1 MRRRSSASWLVLS
14 YLLLVVYASLY
25 PFWPWQL
32 PPGMRWQGVIGLPWP
47 HYWQWFDI
55 WANVLGYIPLGV
67 LVLAAVLRSGGS
79 LQMGVALGLLALPAL
94 SFLMETL
101 QYFLP
106 GRVPSLA
113 DWLLNSVGAWLGVM
127 LGLVLHH
134 FGGLRRWHL
143 VREHWFVPHSAGAL
157 ALLALWPV
165 GLLFPAPLPLG
176 LGQLL
181 PRLRDWSE
189 SALADTPWALTQDE
203 GWSDLPLPPGL
214 EIVAIALGLLAPCL
228 LALSVARPG
237 TRRILLVLFGFVVGV
252 VVTTCSTM
260 MNFGPQHAWAWI
272 TPGTWTGLL
281 IASAL
286 GLLACLLP
294 RRVNAALGLVV
305 LTSLIALVT
314 AAPTDPYLS
323 VSLQAWEQGRFI
335 HFYGLAQWIGWTWPF
350 VSLVWLLWGV
360 AQPDR

>member
-1 MRRRSSASWLVLS
+1 
-14 YLLLVVYASLY
+14 
-25 PFWPWQL
+25 
-32 PPGMRWQGVIGLPWP
+32 
-47 HYWQWFDI
+47 
-55 WANVLGYIPLGV
+55 VLGYIPLGV

-79 LQMGVALGLLALPAL
+79 LRSGIALGLLTLPAL

-113 DWLLNSVGAWLGVM
+113 DWLLNSVGAWLGVV

-134 FGGLRRWHL
+134 FGGLRRWHV

-176 LGQLL
+176 VGQLL

-189 SALADTPWALTQDE
+189 SALADTPWALTQGE

-237 TRRILLVLFGFVVGV
+237 ARRVLLVLFGLVVGV

-281 IASAL
+281 VATMI
-286 GLLACLLP
+286 GLLVCLLP

-360 AQPDR
+360 AQREQ